1 MFPSRTQLLWK
12 RWGVSVAE
20 STERPGLERRE
31 HSRVECHLSCR
42 LAMPWNALDP
52 CVGVAENLSRN
63 GLLIRWKG
71 AERVPQLPDIGASL
85 AVALE
90 WPVRG
95 PSGQLFLL
103 CQGKVVRV
111 WAEAEGAARFVA
123 MEVSRMSFR
132 NTLSPSGKGR
142 TRLLEPR

>member
-1 MFPSRTQLLWK
+1 
-12 RWGVSVAE
+12 
-20 STERPGLERRE
+20 
-31 HSRVECHLSCR
+31 
-42 LAMPWNALDP
+42 MPWNALDP

-71 AERVPQLPDIGASL
+71 AERLPPLPDIGASL
-85 AVALE
+85 EVAVE

-111 WAEAEGAARFVA
+111 SVEAEGAARLVA
-123 MEVSRMSFR
+123 MKVIRMSFR
-132 NTLSPSGKGR
+132 NTLSPSAKAAHVR
-142 TRLLEPR
+142 